1 MRYITDLRLA
11 PFLRESNGDTGRAL
25 RLYSWNIEMSGA
37 AYEVL
42 HRFEVLLRNAID
54 PCLCAWNTTEV
65 SRTTGEPHAADWLL
79 DPAPLLERLAHRAL
93 EQAVPRAAQAVANRP
108 NTTPLHADV
117 LAQTSFGTWRYLLP
131 DRDAGRQLLWR
142 DAVVDAFPHLPADK
156 NGGDV
161 TRAVDLV
168 YQLRNRVAHLEP
180 LLEVR
185 KVRSQIDAAYDV
197 AGWIDP
203 EMRSWL
209 TSAQRVTAMFKAR
222 LRI

>member
-1 MRYITDLRLA
+1 MARCR
-11 PFLRESNGDTGRAL
+11 RR
-25 RLYSWNIEMSGA
+25 R
-37 AYEVL
+37 
-42 HRFEVLLRNAID
+42 
-54 PCLCAWNTTEV
+54 
-65 SRTTGEPHAADWLL
+65 
-79 DPAPLLERLAHRAL
+79 
-93 EQAVPRAAQAVANRP
+93 
-108 NTTPLHADV
+108 
-117 LAQTSFGTWRYLLP
+117 
-131 DRDAGRQLLWR
+131 
-142 DAVVDAFPHLPADK
+142 FPHLPADK